1 MEQVDYL
8 KGLKN
13 LPINPAI
20 SSKVLEMIEK
30 KEFSFKHL
38 ESLISADPGLTTKI
52 LRIANSALYARQ
64 NKITKL
70 QTAISMLGLNTI
82 KNLVILVTGTSLF
95 KQYTGSWFYNMFWHH
110 SLDTAFI
117 AKDMAG
123 NCGLQDQAE
132 ELFIAGLLHNVGQI
146 PLYLH
151 KPETYDSLVKQVIQ
165 EERRFSELE
174 QKVYGTTHRELGGL
188 LLTQWSFPSL
198 FCDCAREHGNINIT
212 SSWKKQILIVS
223 NASFIAS
230 NWSYFEKK
238 PKDFQLLEGQ
248 LRQLGRDIQNIRV
261 YETQFR
267 SILAQDPFY
276 KECRELIRE

>member
-30 KEFSFKHL
+30 QEFSFKHL

-70 QTAISMLGLNTI
+70 QTAISMLGLTTI

-95 KQYTGSWFYNMFWHH
+95 KQYTGSWFYKLFWHH

-117 AKDMAG
+117 AKDMA
-123 NCGLQDQAE
+123 NTCGLQDQTE

-165 EERRFSELE
+165 EGRRFSELE
-174 QKVYGTTHRELGGL
+174 QQVYRTNHRELGGL

-230 NWSYFEKK
+230 NWSYFEKN
-238 PKDFQLLEGQ
+238 PKDYQLLEGQ
-248 LRQLGRDIQNIRV
+248 LRQLGRDIQHIRM
-261 YETQFR
+261 YEAQYRTV
-267 SILAQDPFY
+267 LAQDPFY
-276 KECRELIRE
+276 KECKELIRE

>member
-13 LPINPAI
+13 LPIKPAI

-30 KEFSFKHL
+30 QDFSFKHL

-70 QTAISMLGLNTI
+70 QTAISLLGLNTI

-95 KQYTGSWFYNMFWHH
+95 KQHTGSWFYHLFWQH

-123 NCGLQDQAE
+123 TCGLPDQSE

-151 KPETYDSLVKQVIQ
+151 KPETYDSIVKMVIQ
-165 EERRFSELE
+165 EGRRFSELE
-174 QKVYGTTHRELGGL
+174 ENVYGTNHRELGAL
-188 LLTQWSFPSL
+188 LLTQWNFPNL

-230 NWSYFEKK
+230 NWSYFDKN
-238 PKDFQLLEGQ
+238 PKDYQLLEAQ
-248 LRQLGRDIQNIRV
+248 LKQLGRDVQTIRT
-261 YETQFR
+261 YGANFR
-267 SILAQDPFY
+267 NILAQDSFY
-276 KECRELIRE
+276 KECLELIKG

>member
-30 KEFSFKHL
+30 QDFSFKHL
-38 ESLISADPGLTTKI
+38 ETLISADPGLTTKI

-70 QTAISMLGLNTI
+70 QTAISLLGLNTI

-95 KQYTGSWFYNMFWHH
+95 KQHTGSWFYHLFWQH

-123 NCGLQDQAE
+123 NCGLPDQSE

-151 KPETYDSLVKQVIQ
+151 KPEAYDSIVKMVIQ
-165 EERRFSELE
+165 EGRRFSELE
-174 QKVYGTTHRELGGL
+174 QNIYGTNHRDLGGL
-188 LLTQWSFPSL
+188 LLSQWNFPAL

-230 NWSYFEKK
+230 NWSYFEKN
-238 PKDFQLLEGQ
+238 PKDYQLLEAQ
-248 LRQLGRDIQNIRV
+248 LKQLGRDVASIRT
-261 YETQFR
+261 YEGEYR
-267 SILAQDPFY
+267 SILARDSFY
-276 KECRELIRE
+276 KECIQLVKE